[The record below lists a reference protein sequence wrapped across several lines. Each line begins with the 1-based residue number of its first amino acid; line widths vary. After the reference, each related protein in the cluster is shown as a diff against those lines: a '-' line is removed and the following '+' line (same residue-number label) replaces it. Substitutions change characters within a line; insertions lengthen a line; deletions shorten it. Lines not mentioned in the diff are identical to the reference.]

1 MHHLQKN
8 YLECVKTG
16 KNDRKFTIGKYY
28 MNTMEFIKL
37 FPVNIFMP
45 VAKFPR
51 LTILLFCKKMPL
63 RIFGQFRELF
73 KETNGKNWVFYVE
86 KERKKKTGMIKV
98 AKSCHQVT

>member
-8 YLECVKTG
+8 YLECIKTG

-51 LTILLFCKKMPL
+51 SSILLFCKKMPL

-73 KETNGKNWVFYVE
+73 KETNDKNWVFYVE